1 MTPSEQ
7 VVQQMLAEDMPP
19 LPAGHP
25 RLDGKVH
32 RFGPQKKG
40 WYVAREIVLKSGKV
54 VLSGAFGFFQGE
66 NRNTIKFKMDGERMS
81 DVDRAEYVR
90 KQREQEKKEQEERER
105 EIELAANRAKGQWR
119 ESCDVSIGQLHPYLV
134 KKCVSPYGLRVNERG
149 QLLIPMWSEG
159 GIGARLMG
167 CQKIDASGVKTYN
180 KGMDKIGVGF
190 AYGFD
195 GVAAVPVIAIGEG
208 YATCAS
214 VHLGAGLPFVSAFD
228 AGNIIHVARAVRAA
242 YSSAHL
248 LFLADDDYL
257 LLPRFIERL
266 REDFKVSCGA
276 EIAIDGQSH
285 DVIADDG
292 ETVTVTAWW
301 RTCSEG
307 LEYIEADMRKGRIS
321 RHYTYKNA
329 GVTACR
335 AAARDVGN
343 ASVVAPVF
351 EHRDG
356 QKWTDF
362 NDLHVEQ
369 SLDAVASQINA
380 AVARVFVPVEK
391 VTEASGTTN
400 AFHQAAQQLHE
411 DSPSQNDAL
420 FDQAVSI
427 VVQNQRASISLV
439 QRELRIGYNRA
450 ARLIEEMEVKGIVSP
465 MRSSGGRDVVGVS
478 TPSHLSLVVSTD
490 SPAPLCDVVPDFLHV
505 LVEDFSSP
513 PPPSDEGAEVVG
525 LVPLK
530 WALRHCALIQG
541 STDVWDSINQVRM
554 KKTAFLAM
562 VGKATAK
569 VWESHEDRRSISPRN
584 LPKLIRGV
592 AKTTGGAGEDNI
604 VWMLDRY
611 TLLYG
616 TKTIW
621 DADKC
626 IIVNY
631 DALLLARGDLATR
644 WLSHPLRRE
653 IDHDKLVFDPTEKA
667 DLTTHINMFEGFK
680 IKAVHDFEKASKA
693 LRLLESL
700 CATEEN
706 SSEVFEWV
714 LKWLAYPLQHP
725 GAKMQSALLFFGEK
739 QGTGKSLFF
748 EGIIKP
754 IYGKHGATG
763 NQTQL
768 DANYS
773 AWRSQKLYVLFEE
786 ILSRQDKYSS
796 FGLVKHLITGRD
808 TPITQ
813 KFKDDRFEDNHLN
826 VVMLSNEFQAV
837 PIEPEDRRFEVVESK
852 QPLDDALRLEVTAA
866 LEDGLVEAFYDFLL
880 RYPLDG
886 FNPHTKPLM
895 TKSKQRMIEFGRPD
909 WEVFFLEWS
918 AGNLNAPYCTC
929 LATDLF
935 LVYEKFC
942 SLYNFRALSIKKFSE
957 LILGRLERDRQ
968 WITLG
973 VKKKKLLTIFH
984 VPDDGKQTHS
994 KNCEDFRKAA
1004 GIKDEDQC

>member
-1 MTPSEQ
+1 MTTREQ
-7 VVQQMLAEDMPP
+7 VVQQMLDAGFPA
-19 LPAGHP
+19 LPVGHP
-25 RLDGKVH
+25 ILDGKYK
-32 RFGPQKKG
+32 RFGPGKAC
-40 WYVAREIVLKSGKV
+40 WYILREMTLKSGRLV
-54 VLSGAFGFFQGE
+54 VTGAFGQFHGE
-66 NRNTIKFKMDGERMS
+66 DRGTIPVTMEYEAMT
-81 DVDRAEYVR
+81 VEDRAELLR
-90 KQREQEKKEQEERER
+90 KQADIARKEAEAKERDQR
-105 EIELAANRAKGQWR
+105 MAANRAKDQW
-119 ESCDVSIGQLHPYLV
+119 SKGVAVSGMDAHPYLV
-134 KKCVSPYGLRVNERG
+134 RKQVPSCGLRIGVD
-149 QLLIPMWSEG
+149 QLLLIPMRQQG
-159 GIGARLMG
+159 GIGDIAGL
-167 CQKIDASGVKTYN
+167 QKITTDGEKLYN
-180 KGMDKIGVGF
+180 KGMDKIGA
-190 AYGFD
+190 AYRIE
-195 GVAAVPVIAIGEG
+195 AAELRPDLVNVEAIGEG

-214 VHLGAGLPFVSAFD
+214 AHMAVGLPVTVAYD
-228 AGNIIHVARAVRAA
+228 AGNIIHVARAIRAA
-242 YSSAHL
+242 HPDKHI

-257 LLPRFIERL
+257 LQARFIASM
-266 REDFKVSCGA
+266 FKRFKFVA
-276 EIAIDGQSH
+276 DDIAIDGQTYTREASDGKSVSVMAQWQV
-285 DVIADDG
+285 DVHGLQYIVAD
-292 ETVTVTAWW
+292 V
-301 RTCSEG
+301 
-307 LEYIEADMRKGRIS
+307 RKGRQVANVTF
-321 RHYTYKNA
+321 RNA
-329 GVTACR
+329 GRTACM
-335 AAARDVGN
+335 AAATELGN
-343 ASVVAPVF
+343 ASVVYPVF
-351 EHRDG
+351 DDRKGE
-356 QKWTDF
+356 KLTDF
-362 NDLHVEQ
+362 NDLHVVQ

-380 AVARVFVPVEK
+380 ALARAFAPVDE
-391 VTEASGTTN
+391 VTAGAATDGFSL
-400 AFHQAAQQLHE
+400 AAQQLHD
-411 DSPSQNDAL
+411 DSPSQDDVL

-427 VVQNQRASISLV
+427 VVKNQRASISLV
-439 QRELRIGYNRA
+439 QRHLRIGYNRA
-450 ARLIEEMEVKGIVSP
+450 ARLIESMEEKGIVSP
-465 MRSSGGRDVVGVS
+465 MYSNGGRDVVGVDAS
-478 TPSHLSLVVSTD
+478 SHLSLVVSTD
-490 SPAPLCDVVPDFLHV
+490 SPAPPFDNVPDFLDV
-505 LVEDFSSP
+505 PVEDFSSP
-513 PPPSDEGAEVVG
+513 PPPSEEGSEIVG

-554 KKTAFLAM
+554 KKTGFVAM

-592 AKTTGGAGEDNI
+592 AKTTGGVGEDNI

-621 DADKC
+621 DADKG

-680 IKAVHDFEKASKA
+680 IKAVHDFDKASVA

-700 CATEEN
+700 CATEDN
-706 SSEVFEWV
+706 SDEVFQWV
-714 LKWLAYPLQHP
+714 LKWLAYPLQNP
-725 GAKMQSALLFFGEK
+725 GAKMQSALLFFGHK

-837 PIEPEDRRFEVVESK
+837 PIEAEDRRFQVVESK
-852 QPLDDALRLEVTAA
+852 QPLDDALRLEVTAL
-866 LEDGLVEAFYDFLL
+866 LEDGLIEAVYDFLL

-909 WEVFFLEWS
+909 WEVFLLEWS

-942 SLYNFRALSIKKFSE
+942 SLYNFRALNIKKFSE
-957 LILGRLERDRQ
+957 LIAGRLDRDRQ

-973 VKKKKLLTIFH
+973 VKSKKLLTIFH
-984 VPDDGKQTHS
+984 VPDDGKKNHS
-994 KNCEDFRKAA
+994 QNCESFRKSA
-1004 GIKDEDQC
+1004 GLKDEDQC